1 MSSQN
6 LVPPG
11 PAEYQGLDEFCK
23 RNPSQFHGGFAPD
36 AALEWI
42 QGIERIFRAMNCSEA
57 HKLAYATYM
66 LGTEAENWWE
76 FAIRQMETEGQLISW
91 STFKAKFL
99 HKYFPV
105 DLKRQKEMVFLKL
118 EQGYMSVEEYA
129 AKFKELARFCP
140 YS

>member
-1 MSSQN
+1 MNENLRSLNQNPAPSPISQN

-11 PAEYQGLDEFCK
+11 PSEYQGLDEFCK

-57 HKLAYATYM
+57 QKLAYATYV

-76 FAIRQMETEGQLISW
+76 FTRRQMGTEGQLISW

-99 HKYFPV
+99 HKYF
-105 DLKRQKEMVFLKL
+105 LLI
-118 EQGYMSVEEYA
+118 
-129 AKFKELARFCP
+129 
-140 YS
+140 